1 MNTNTSIFQ
10 NLCKDFV
17 LQNVELRFFEKMRKS
32 LDVIKDSWKINKI
45 DQIDQNSLNSQDS
58 APVKAIYLA
67 NIINLSIKLATF
79 VLKYKIGKTKIFA

>member
-1 MNTNTSIFQ
+1 MNANTSIFQ

-32 LDVIKDSWKINKI
+32 LDVIKDSE
-45 DQIDQNSLNSQDS
+45 IDQNSLNSQDS

-67 NIINLSIKLATF
+67 NNINLSIKLATF

>member
-1 MNTNTSIFQ
+1 MNANTSIFQ

-32 LDVIKDSWKINKI
+32 LDVIKDSE
-45 DQIDQNSLNSQDS
+45 IDQNSLNSQDS

-67 NIINLSIKLATF
+67 NNINLSIKLATF
-79 VLKYKIGKTKIFA
+79 VLKYKIGKTKTFA

>member
-1 MNTNTSIFQ
+1 MNANTSIFQ

-32 LDVIKDSWKINKI
+32 LDVIKDSE
-45 DQIDQNSLNSQDS
+45 IDQNSLNSQDS

-79 VLKYKIGKTKIFA
+79 VLKYKIGKTKTFA

>member
-1 MNTNTSIFQ
+1 MNANTSIFQ

-32 LDVIKDSWKINKI
+32 LDVIKDSE
-45 DQIDQNSLNSQDS
+45 IDQNSFNSQDS

-67 NIINLSIKLATF
+67 NNINLSIKLATF
-79 VLKYKIGKTKIFA
+79 VLKYKIGKTKTFA

>member
-1 MNTNTSIFQ
+1 MNANTSIFQ

-32 LDVIKDSWKINKI
+32 LDVIKDSE
-45 DQIDQNSLNSQDS
+45 IDQNSLNSQDS

-67 NIINLSIKLATF
+67 NNINLSIKLATL
-79 VLKYKIGKTKIFA
+79 VLKYKIGKTKTFA

>member
-32 LDVIKDSWKINKI
+32 LDVIKDSE
-45 DQIDQNSLNSQDS
+45 IDQNSLNSQDS
-58 APVKAIYLA
+58 APVKAIYLP

-79 VLKYKIGKTKIFA
+79 ILKYKIGKTKTFA

>member
-32 LDVIKDSWKINKI
+32 LDVIKDSE
-45 DQIDQNSLNSQDS
+45 IDQNSLNSQDS

-79 VLKYKIGKTKIFA
+79 ILKYKIGKTKTFA

>member
-1 MNTNTSIFQ
+1 MNANTSIFQ

-32 LDVIKDSWKINKI
+32 LDVIKDSE
-45 DQIDQNSLNSQDS
+45 IDQNSLNPQDS

-67 NIINLSIKLATF
+67 NNINLSIKLATF
-79 VLKYKIGKTKIFA
+79 VLKYKIGKTKTFA